1 MKKEVRILAGNAKE
15 VPLREGDWIGCDYGA
30 YLLAE
35 NGISMVLAVG
45 DFDSVK
51 DTDLIRQ
58 YAKEFVKLNP
68 VKNESDLE
76 EAVAYAK
83 TKYEHMTVYGAL
95 GGRIDHEISALRLIT
110 ERNEPIVFEN
120 AQNRVFR
127 LDDGVFTI
135 PKDKFTYLSFFALNE
150 AEITLEGVKYP
161 LEKRRITPRDLYLL
175 SNEILKEEAIVKLK
189 GPVLVIQSS
198 DKK

>member
-1 MKKEVRILAGNAKE
+1 
-15 VPLREGDWIGCDYGA
+15 
-30 YLLAE
+30 
-35 NGISMVLAVG
+35 
-45 DFDSVK
+45 
-51 DTDLIRQ
+51 
-58 YAKEFVKLNP
+58 
-68 VKNESDLE
+68 
-76 EAVAYAK
+76 
-83 TKYEHMTVYGAL
+83 
-95 GGRIDHEISALRLIT
+95 
-110 ERNEPIVFEN
+110 

-135 PKDKFTYLSFFALNE
+135 PKDKFTYLSVFALNE